1 VFLAWMLWDL
11 CFGSAH
17 VMPNALSSLPDSARM
32 TWTVLRVLAAVVTV
46 PIAEELAYRGYLMRV
61 LVARDFETVPFAR
74 VRWPALIVAS
84 AAFGAMHG
92 AFWLPGIFAGL
103 LYGLI
108 AIRRNSLS
116 EAIVAHATSN
126 ALIAATVLIF
136 GRWDLW

>member
-1 VFLAWMLWDL
+1 
-11 CFGSAH
+11 
-17 VMPNALSSLPDSARM
+17 M

-84 AAFGAMHG
+84 VAFGAMHG

-108 AIRRNSLS
+108 AIRRNSLA

-136 GRWDLW
+136 GRWELW